1 MRSKMRTFYFIF
13 MTTVFTALTLLPY
26 RFAGLQRSLNP
37 QRTNECMTI
46 FLYWLMMYLVYLNS
60 MLNPLLTVSILPQY
74 RMGFVRD
81 VLLCQSLRSKRR
93 MTDQRRNYYTS
104 VAQRGSSDAAI

>member
-60 MLNPLLTVSILPQY
+60 VGDKNLM
-74 RMGFVRD
+74 R
-81 VLLCQSLRSKRR
+81 VLF
-93 MTDQRRNYYTS
+93 
-104 VAQRGSSDAAI
+104 